1 MKRFWILSFILM
13 TMLLQ
18 NCDNNITIATAP
30 SRQIASQFVE
40 KINGKEELPD
50 GVKAFLSS
58 EQNLHNKDLWGK
70 DAFSTHINPK
80 FAPETNPKFPLPYY
94 LIPGTDAKFI
104 YSSKFDP
111 KVGEQLYLLV
121 SGTKYFKLFVH
132 PESEEHYNFLK
143 NAYRYIGPT
152 ETEFMASPT
161 SSYRSL
167 IVWNPIKKGYKPF
180 IANISLSKNDVTDR
194 SLSANE
200 IENAIENQRAYD
212 IISEDNLDKMNFK
225 IFPESAGLIFDR
237 EFNGTTQKLGGQ
249 LIREIPSEITDNNK
263 KWISFSS
270 LMSPNHAL
278 LPLIMTVIKKSG
290 LSSYDFFNKYM
301 IESYLTM
308 FENITLKHGINFEPH
323 SQNIILEMNE
333 DFKPTGKWV
342 LRDFGGSSNE
352 IVLNAENTS
361 PLDFKTKKPIPV
373 ALRTGKGNY
382 ISSYVLFYK
391 KQVFDILLELVA
403 KHDPLLTQAKKDE
416 LKSKI
421 DKMYL
426 KQINS
431 FFKINLNHVPDMSIY
446 QKIEKMVLDQTTN
459 SNLIEKKQLKTSSE
473 LKAFLE
479 RKKANQEWI
488 ELSTKRSGMPNFY
501 LTDHAVYEVTDNQI
515 IGVALFNQRE
525 LAKYKTPAGMS
536 EEFLKDFQYT
546 PRTGCFGMARNFFW

>member
-30 SRQIASQFVE
+30 SRQIASQLVE
-40 KINGKEELPD
+40 KINGKEELPE

-70 DAFSTHINPK
+70 DAFSSQINPK
-80 FAPETNPKFPLPYY
+80 YAPEANPKFPLPYY
-94 LIPGTDAKFI
+94 LIPGTDAQFI
-104 YSSKFDP
+104 YSSKFDS

-152 ETEFMASPT
+152 ETEFIASPT

-167 IVWNPIKKGYKPF
+167 VVWNPIKKGYKPF
-180 IANISLSKNDVTDR
+180 IANISLSKNDVTDH

-200 IENAIENQRAYD
+200 IEKSIADQNAYD
-212 IISEDNLDKMNFK
+212 IISEDYLDKMNFK

-263 KWISFSS
+263 KWVSFSS
-270 LMSPNHAL
+270 LMSPNHSPQ
-278 LPLIMTVIKKSG
+278 PLIMTVIKKSG
-290 LSSYDFFNKYM
+290 LSSYDFIDKFM
-301 IESYLTM
+301 IENYLTM

-323 SQNIILEMNE
+323 SQNLILEMNE

-352 IVLNAENTS
+352 IVINTETTS
-361 PLDFKTKKPIPV
+361 PLDLKK
-373 ALRTGKGNY
+373 K
-382 ISSYVLFYK
+382 SLFL
-391 KQVFDILLELVA
+391 FHLELEKEITLVVMFYSI
-403 KHDPLLTQAKKDE
+403 
-416 LKSKI
+416 KSK
-421 DKMYL
+421 
-426 KQINS
+426 
-431 FFKINLNHVPDMSIY
+431 
-446 QKIEKMVLDQTTN
+446 
-459 SNLIEKKQLKTSSE
+459 SS
-473 LKAFLE
+473 
-479 RKKANQEWI
+479 
-488 ELSTKRSGMPNFY
+488 TFY
-501 LTDHAVYEVTDNQI
+501 LNWLQNMIH
-515 IGVALFNQRE
+515 
-525 LAKYKTPAGMS
+525 
-536 EEFLKDFQYT
+536 
-546 PRTGCFGMARNFFW
+546 C